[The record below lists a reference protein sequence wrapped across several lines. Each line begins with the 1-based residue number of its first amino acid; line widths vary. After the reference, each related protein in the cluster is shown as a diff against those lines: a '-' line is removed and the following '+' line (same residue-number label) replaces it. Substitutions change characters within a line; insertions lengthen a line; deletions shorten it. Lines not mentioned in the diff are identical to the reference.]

1 MLDLGLI
8 LTLLIVGYFVGSNL
22 ERKHF
27 RSIIERESNL
37 RDVHTFSTRHLPPD
51 AEGDASLVAGNV
63 VISIDYFKK
72 ISAGLRG
79 LIGGRVSA
87 YESLVE
93 RARREAVLRMKL
105 DARQRGATSVWNVKL
120 ETSSITKG
128 SNDQV
133 VSVEVLAYGTAL
145 RPTSSALQSPT
156 PSALQTPTDSALR
169 QA

>member
-1 MLDLGLI
+1 MFDLVLI
-8 LTLLIVGYFVGSNL
+8 LSLLTIGYFFGSSL
-22 ERKHF
+22 ERRHF
-27 RSIIERESNL
+27 RSILKRENEL

-51 AEGDASLVAGNV
+51 AQGDAALVAGNV

-105 DARQRGATSVWNVKL
+105 EAKQRGASSIWNVKL

-128 SNDQV
+128 NDDRV

-145 RPTSSALQSPT
+145 NPQKT
-156 PSALQTPTDSALR
+156 
-169 QA
+169 